1 MKESDM
7 VKVLVLN
14 GPNLNLLGAREP
26 GVYGHDTLEDIEA
39 MVSERA
45 GELGVQVSFV
55 QSNHEGVLIDALH
68 ATAGSFDAVVFN
80 PGAYTHYAYALSDAV
95 AAAQVPVVE
104 VHLSNISGREAFR
117 RVSVIAPACVGQIS
131 GFGPRSYI
139 LGLEAAV
146 GHLRESRS
154 DR

>member
-1 MKESDM
+1 M

-39 MVSERA
+39 MVSGRA

-68 ATAGSFDAVVFN
+68 AAAGSFDAVVFN
-80 PGAYTHYAYALSDAV
+80 PGAYTHYSYALSDAV

-104 VHLSNISGREAFR
+104 VHLSNISGREEFR
-117 RVSVIAPACVGQIS
+117 RVSVIAPVCVGQIS
-131 GFGPRSYI
+131 GFGPQSYI
-139 LGLEAAV
+139 LGLVAAV
-146 GHLRESRS
+146 GHLSESR
-154 DR
+154 